1 MITIEGGMSDDTKAA
16 SDEIQRL
23 VDEVQEEI
31 KGQSGGKQF
40 SQLKAISYKSQ
51 LVAGTN
57 YFVKVLTILIIY
69 FKFIAYCREII
80 LLFFVI
86 VGSNG
91 RRWPHSC
98 QNIQTTSGLWRQI
111 KTNSHST
118 RQESL
123 RFDYIFLRL
132 D

>member
-57 YFVKVLTILIIY
+57 YFVKVLTILVIY
-69 FKFIAYCREII
+69 FKFIAYCMEII

-91 RRWPHSC
+91 RR
-98 QNIQTTSGLWRQI
+98 
-111 KTNSHST
+111 
-118 RQESL
+118 
-123 RFDYIFLRL
+123 
-132 D
+132 